1 MSTPLQ
7 EGFPWLDGASHEDMR
22 RAVGALYRVHSLLGA
37 ITDPDALL
45 VRISEESRMVASAEA
60 ASVMLYDAETD
71 ELYFQVALGD
81 SGDQDALKR
90 EVRLKMGQGIAGL
103 AARTRSAVSVPD
115 VTRDPRFFSDADAAS
130 QFQTRSLLAVP
141 MMDRDR
147 LIGVLEVVNKVGGAS
162 FSEMDEHVMAMFS
175 SVAATA
181 VVNARLI
188 NQQIRNERLAA
199 IGEAIAGLT
208 HHIKNIITGLGSSTE
223 LIQMA
228 LDRQNTELALRTWPV
243 LKRNV
248 ARMSCFVQD
257 MLAFAK
263 PRVPVRRPADLA
275 ALVRDAAQS
284 VKDALAARNAELELN
299 LERVTCPVSVDE
311 DGIFRCLLNLLQ
323 NAVEAL
329 PETGG
334 RVRVTAS
341 ITPCGA
347 LEVLV
352 ADNGA
357 GVPPE
362 VRKNLFQPFF
372 STKGGRGTG
381 LGLATSAKILKEHGG
396 TLVLMPS
403 ERGACFRML
412 LPDAAANADGGEL

>member
-37 ITDPDALL
+37 IMDPDALL
-45 VRISEESRMVASAEA
+45 VRISEESRTVASAEA

-71 ELYFQVALGD
+71 ELFFQVALGD

-103 AARTRSAVSVPD
+103 AAQTRRAVSVPD
-115 VTRDPRFFSDADAAS
+115 VTKDPRFFSDADAAS

-147 LIGVLEVVNKVGGAS
+147 LIGVLEVVNKVGGDA

-188 NQQIRNERLAA
+188 GQQIRNERLAA
-199 IGEAIAGLT
+199 IGEAIASLT

-228 LDRQNTELALRTWPV
+228 LDRDNAEMALRTWPV

-263 PRVPVRRPADLA
+263 PRVPVRRPADLS
-275 ALVRDAAQS
+275 ALVRDAAHS
-284 VKDALAARNAELELN
+284 VRDGLAARNASLELD
-299 LERVTCPVSVDE
+299 LEGVSGPVSIDE

-334 RVRVTAS
+334 RVRLTAS
-341 ITPCGA
+341 VTPCGA

-362 VRKNLFQPFF
+362 IRKNLFQPFF

-381 LGLATSAKILKEHGG
+381 LGLATSEKILKEHGG
-396 TLVLMPS
+396 SLVLVPS
-403 ERGACFRML
+403 ASGACFRML
-412 LPDAAANADGGEL
+412 VPGAAVKNEDME

>member
-1 MSTPLQ
+1 MTTPLQ
-7 EGFPWLDGASHEDMR
+7 EGFPWLDGAPHEDMR

-37 ITDPDALL
+37 IMDPDALL
-45 VRISEESRMVASAEA
+45 VRISEESRTVASAEA
-60 ASVMLYDAETD
+60 ASVMLYDGETD

-103 AARTRSAVSVPD
+103 AAQTRRAVSVPD
-115 VTRDPRFFSDADAAS
+115 VTKDPRFFSDADAAS

-147 LIGVLEVVNKVGGAS
+147 LIGVLEVVNKVGGDA

-188 NQQIRNERLAA
+188 GQQIRNERLAA
-199 IGEAIAGLT
+199 IGEAIASLT

-228 LDRQNTELALRTWPV
+228 LDRGNAEMALRTWPV

-263 PRVPVRRPADLA
+263 PRVPVRRPADLS

-284 VKDALAARNAELELN
+284 VKDALAARSAVLELD
-299 LERVTCPVSVDE
+299 LERVSAPVSVDE

-334 RVRVTAS
+334 RVCVTAS

-347 LEVLV
+347 LEILV

-362 VRKNLFQPFF
+362 IRKNLFQPFF

-381 LGLATSAKILKEHGG
+381 LGLATSEKIVKEHGG
-396 TLVLMPS
+396 SLVLAPS
-403 ERGACFRML
+403 ASGACFRML
-412 LPDAAANADGGEL
+412 VPGAAVKNEDRE

>member
-37 ITDPDALL
+37 IMDPDALL
-45 VRISEESRMVASAEA
+45 VRISEESRTVASAEA

-71 ELYFQVALGD
+71 ELFFQVALGD

-103 AARTRSAVSVPD
+103 AAQTRRAVSVPD
-115 VTRDPRFFSDADAAS
+115 VTKDPRFFSDADAAS

-147 LIGVLEVVNKVGGAS
+147 LIGVLEVVNKVGGDA
-162 FSEMDEHVMAMFS
+162 FSEMDAHVMAMFS

-188 NQQIRNERLAA
+188 GQQIRNERLAA

-208 HHIKNIITGLGSSTE
+208 HHIKNIITGLGSSAE

-228 LDRQNTELALRTWPV
+228 LDRDNAEMALRTWPV

-263 PRVPVRRPADLA
+263 PRVPVRRPADLS
-275 ALVRDAAQS
+275 ALVRDAAHS
-284 VKDALAARNAELELN
+284 VRDGLAARNASLELD
-299 LERVTCPVSVDE
+299 LEGVSGPVSIDE

-334 RVRVTAS
+334 RVRLTAS
-341 ITPCGA
+341 VTPCGA
-347 LEVLV
+347 LEILV

-362 VRKNLFQPFF
+362 IRKNLFQPFF

-381 LGLATSAKILKEHGG
+381 LGLATSEKILKEHGG
-396 TLVLMPS
+396 SLVLAPS
-403 ERGACFRML
+403 ASGACFRML
-412 LPDAAANADGGEL
+412 VPDAAVKNEDME

>member
-1 MSTPLQ
+1 MTTPLQ
-7 EGFPWLDGASHEDMR
+7 EGFPWLDGAPHEDMR

-37 ITDPDALL
+37 IMDPDALL
-45 VRISEESRMVASAEA
+45 VRISEESRTVASAEA

-103 AARTRSAVSVPD
+103 AAQTRRAVSVPD
-115 VTRDPRFFSDADAAS
+115 VTKDPRFFSDADAAS

-147 LIGVLEVVNKVGGAS
+147 LIGVLEVVNKVGGDA

-188 NQQIRNERLAA
+188 GQQIRNERLAA
-199 IGEAIAGLT
+199 IGEAIASLT

-228 LDRQNTELALRTWPV
+228 LDRGNAEMALRTWPV

-263 PRVPVRRPADLA
+263 PRVPVRRPADLS

-284 VKDALAARNAELELN
+284 VKDALAARSAVLELD
-299 LERVTCPVSVDE
+299 LERVSGPVSVDE

-334 RVRVTAS
+334 RVCVTAS

-347 LEVLV
+347 LEILV

-362 VRKNLFQPFF
+362 IRKNLFQPFF

-381 LGLATSAKILKEHGG
+381 LGLATSEKIVKEHGG
-396 TLVLMPS
+396 SLVLAPS
-403 ERGACFRML
+403 ASGACFRML
-412 LPDAAANADGGEL
+412 VPGAAVKNEDRE

>member
-1 MSTPLQ
+1 MTTPLQ
-7 EGFPWLDGASHEDMR
+7 EGFPWLDGAPHEDMR

-37 ITDPDALL
+37 IMDPDALL
-45 VRISEESRMVASAEA
+45 VRISEESRTVASAEA
-60 ASVMLYDAETD
+60 ASVMLYDGETD

-103 AARTRSAVSVPD
+103 AAQTRRAVSVPD
-115 VTRDPRFFSDADAAS
+115 VTKDPRFFSDADAAS

-147 LIGVLEVVNKVGGAS
+147 LIGVLEVVNKVGGDA

-188 NQQIRNERLAA
+188 GQQIRNERLAA
-199 IGEAIAGLT
+199 IGEAIASLT

-228 LDRQNTELALRTWPV
+228 LDRGNAEMALRTWPV

-263 PRVPVRRPADLA
+263 PRVPVRRPADLS

-284 VKDALAARNAELELN
+284 VKDALAARSAVLELD
-299 LERVTCPVSVDE
+299 LERVSAPVSVDE

-334 RVRVTAS
+334 RVCVAAS

-347 LEVLV
+347 LEILV

-362 VRKNLFQPFF
+362 IRKNLFQPFF

-381 LGLATSAKILKEHGG
+381 LGLATSEKIVKEHGG
-396 TLVLMPS
+396 SLVLAPS
-403 ERGACFRML
+403 ASGACFRML
-412 LPDAAANADGGEL
+412 VPGAAVKNEDRE

>member
-1 MSTPLQ
+1 MSTPLH
-7 EGFPWLDGASHEDMR
+7 EGFPWLDGAPHEDMR

-37 ITDPDALL
+37 IMDPDALL
-45 VRISEESRMVASAEA
+45 VRISEESRTVASAAA

-71 ELYFQVALGD
+71 ELFFQVALGD

-103 AARTRSAVSVPD
+103 AAQTRRAVSVPD
-115 VTRDPRFFSDADAAS
+115 VTKDPRFFSDADAAS

-147 LIGVLEVVNKVGGAS
+147 LIGVLEVVNKVGGDT

-188 NQQIRNERLAA
+188 GQQIRNERLAA
-199 IGEAIAGLT
+199 IGEAIASLT

-228 LDRQNTELALRTWPV
+228 LDRGNAEMALRTWPV

-263 PRVPVRRPADLA
+263 PRVPVRRPADLS

-284 VKDALAARNAELELN
+284 VKDALTARNAVLELN
-299 LERVTCPVSVDE
+299 LERVSGPVSVDE

-341 ITPCGA
+341 LTPCGA
-347 LEVLV
+347 LEILV

-381 LGLATSAKILKEHGG
+381 LGLATSEKILKEHGG
-396 TLVLMPS
+396 SLVLAPS
-403 ERGACFRML
+403 VSGACFRML
-412 LPDAAANADGGEL
+412 VPDAAVRNEDRE

>member
-1 MSTPLQ
+1 MSTPFQ
-7 EGFPWLDGASHEDMR
+7 EGLPWLDGASHEDMR

-37 ITDPDALL
+37 IMDPDALL
-45 VRISEESRMVASAEA
+45 VRISEESRTVASAEA
-60 ASVMLYDAETD
+60 SSVMLYDAETD
-71 ELYFQVALGD
+71 ELFFQVALGD

-90 EVRLKMGQGIAGL
+90 EVRLKVGQGIAGL
-103 AARTRSAVSVPD
+103 AAQTRRAVSVPD
-115 VTRDPRFFSDADAAS
+115 VTKDPRFFSDADAAS

-147 LIGVLEVVNKVGGAS
+147 LIGVLEVVNKVGGDA

-188 NQQIRNERLAA
+188 GQQIRNERLAA
-199 IGEAIAGLT
+199 IGEAIASLT

-228 LDRQNTELALRTWPV
+228 LDRDNTELALRTWPV

-263 PRVPVRRPADLA
+263 PRVPVRRPADLT

-284 VKDALAARNAELELN
+284 VKDALAARNAVLELN
-299 LERVTCPVSVDE
+299 LERVTGPVSVDE

-341 ITPCGA
+341 VTPCGA
-347 LEVLV
+347 LEILV

-362 VRKNLFQPFF
+362 IQKNLFQPFF

-396 TLVLMPS
+396 TLVLAPS
-403 ERGACFRML
+403 ESGACFRMF
-412 LPDAAANADGGEL
+412 LPDAVTNTDTGEL

>member
-1 MSTPLQ
+1 MTTPLQ
-7 EGFPWLDGASHEDMR
+7 EGFPWLDGAPHEDMR

-37 ITDPDALL
+37 IMDPDALL
-45 VRISEESRMVASAEA
+45 VRISEESRTVASAEA
-60 ASVMLYDAETD
+60 ASVMLYDGETD

-103 AARTRSAVSVPD
+103 AAQTRRAVSVPD
-115 VTRDPRFFSDADAAS
+115 VTKDPRFFSDADAAS

-147 LIGVLEVVNKVGGAS
+147 LIGVLEVVNKVGGDA

-188 NQQIRNERLAA
+188 GQQIRNERLAA
-199 IGEAIAGLT
+199 IGEAIASLT

-228 LDRQNTELALRTWPV
+228 LDRGNAEMALRTWPV

-263 PRVPVRRPADLA
+263 PRVPVRRPADLS

-284 VKDALAARNAELELN
+284 VKDALAARSAVLELD
-299 LERVTCPVSVDE
+299 LERVSGPVSVDE

-334 RVRVTAS
+334 RVCVAAS

-347 LEVLV
+347 LEILV

-362 VRKNLFQPFF
+362 IRKNLFQPFF

-381 LGLATSAKILKEHGG
+381 LGLATSEKIVKEHGG
-396 TLVLMPS
+396 SLVLAPS
-403 ERGACFRML
+403 ASGACFRML
-412 LPDAAANADGGEL
+412 VPGAAVKNEDRE